1 MEGYVAKISYIFA
14 VQNISNMPITTS
26 WYSARKGTEVYHN
39 NSGCTEENNIEPY
52 NVREGTGDKRLCKH
66 CERLNLRESL
76 GSGLVGWPSAR
87 SPLSLFNYLNEQAKG
102 K

>member
-1 MEGYVAKISYIFA
+1 MVVLVSLASK
-14 VQNISNMPITTS
+14 NTNMPITTS

-52 NVREGTGDKRLCKH
+52 NVKEGNGGLRLCKH
-66 CERLNLRESL
+66 CERLNKEEKVYL
-76 GSGLVGWPSAR
+76 GLVGGIFSMK
-87 SPLSLFNYLNEQAKG
+87 SFFSDSIVDSLTQRLK